1 MNLPASAN
9 ALHRTMKQNTMQGED
24 TTAEVPVGNQETL
37 EEDLQ
42 QEHTQSPS
50 NKQNR

>member
-1 MNLPASAN
+1 MNLPASVN
-9 ALHRTMKQNTMQGED
+9 ALHRTRKQSTVQGED
-24 TTAEVPVGNQETL
+24 TTAEVQVGNQETL

-42 QEHTQSPS
+42 RELTQSLS